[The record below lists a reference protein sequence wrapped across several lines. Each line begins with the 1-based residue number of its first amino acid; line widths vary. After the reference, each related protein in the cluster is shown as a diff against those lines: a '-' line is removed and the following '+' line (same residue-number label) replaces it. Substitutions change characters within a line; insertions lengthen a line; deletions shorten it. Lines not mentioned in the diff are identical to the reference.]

1 MESLDRTEASD
12 QQRVRLRAGRPL
24 TKSAFHQE
32 ITMNQEIIVDLS
44 KVPWKT
50 YRGTYEIQIGLD
62 GSQGPELV
70 RARFPGREVEPHYH
84 RAAQFQLLLDGTL
97 QFPAFRMEG
106 IAVHYTD
113 HNVPYGP
120 FTTGGPHDMVVVHT
134 KPAGVQY
141 VRDAIRDPA
150 LRKEI
155 NRTGRELHCS
165 AGEVEWQSVRGHE
178 GVRRKI
184 LVSLDGGP
192 AAEVVECAPG
202 VALPGSAARFG
213 RYEFVVKGSA
223 YREGNKLGPET
234 VRFVQSTEPAATL
247 TSGSDGATFVI
258 LTFDSDA
265 AKTFGGSVLRDL
277 SAIAS

>member
-1 MESLDRTEASD
+1 MT
-12 QQRVRLRAGRPL
+12 
-24 TKSAFHQE
+24 QE
-32 ITMNQEIIVDLS
+32 IVVDLS

-50 YRGTYEIQIGLD
+50 YRGTYEIQVGLD

-84 RAAQFQLLLDGTL
+84 RAAQFQLLLDGNL
-97 QFPAFRMEG
+97 QFPDFRMEG

-120 FTTGGPHDMVVVHT
+120 FTTSGQHDMVVVHT

-141 VRDAIRDPA
+141 MKNAIRDAA

-155 NRTGRELHCS
+155 NRTGREIHRS
-165 AGEVEWQSVRGHE
+165 AGDVEWQPLPGHE

-184 LVSLDGGP
+184 LISPDAGP
-192 AAEVVECAPG
+192 AAEIVECGPG
-202 VALPGSAARFG
+202 IELPESAAPFG

-223 YREGNKLGPET
+223 YLNGSKLGLET
-234 VRFVQSTEPAATL
+234 VRFVQSTERTAAL
-247 TSGSDGATFVI
+247 RAGSEGATFVV

-265 AKTFGGSVLRDL
+265 AKSFGGSVVGDL
-277 SAIAS
+277 SGMAS

>member
-1 MESLDRTEASD
+1 MNTEI
-12 QQRVRLRAGRPL
+12 V
-24 TKSAFHQE
+24 
-32 ITMNQEIIVDLS
+32 VDLS

-50 YRGTYEIQIGLD
+50 YRGTYELQIGLD

-84 RAAQFQLLLDGTL
+84 RAAQFQLLLDGSL
-97 QFPAFRMEG
+97 QFPDFRMEG

-120 FTTGGPHDMVVVHT
+120 FTTAGQHDMVVVHT

-141 VRDAIRDPA
+141 MKDAVRDAA

-155 NRTGRELHCS
+155 NRTGREIHRS
-165 AGEVEWQSVRGHE
+165 AGDVEWQPMPGHE
-178 GVRRKI
+178 GVRRKRLI
-184 LVSLDGGP
+184 SLEGVP
-192 AAEVVECAPG
+192 AAEIVECAPG
-202 VALPGSAARFG
+202 TELPESAAPFG

-223 YREGNKLGPET
+223 LLNGNKLRAET
-234 VRFVQSTEPAATL
+234 VRFVQSAEQPAVL
-247 TSGSDGATFVI
+247 RSGPEGATFVV

-265 AKTFGGSVLRDL
+265 AESYGGSVLGDL
-277 SAIAS
+277 NRVAS